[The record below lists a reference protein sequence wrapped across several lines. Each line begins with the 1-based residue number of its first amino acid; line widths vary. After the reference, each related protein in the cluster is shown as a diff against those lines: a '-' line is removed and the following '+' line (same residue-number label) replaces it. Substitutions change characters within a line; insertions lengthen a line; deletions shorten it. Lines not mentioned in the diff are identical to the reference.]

1 MSFEP
6 LPEKINE
13 EKSIEHSKNTTEGE
27 KKKKKSPDCFQNDV
41 R

>member
-6 LPEKINE
+6 IPEKINE
-13 EKSIEHSKNTTEGE
+13 EKSIKHSKNTTEGE
-27 KKKKKSPDCFQNDV
+27 KKSPDCFQNDV